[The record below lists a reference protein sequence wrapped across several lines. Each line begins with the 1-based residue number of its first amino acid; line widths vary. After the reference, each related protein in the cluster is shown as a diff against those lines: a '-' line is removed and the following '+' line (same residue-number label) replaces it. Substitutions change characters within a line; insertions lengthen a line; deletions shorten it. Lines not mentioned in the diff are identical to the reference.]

1 MQVVQMAHHIPG
13 IPIMVPGSSTATGHA
28 QSGVV
33 WATGRAHTT
42 MEERQQDEDR
52 GSDLLTPPAAKKIA
66 LDMNSGGVVTLSNR
80 LPHGMG
86 NFIVTP
92 GGSIVQ
98 HPSSPQLIQ
107 MAGHHHIPIVIPSPV
122 SARTNGK
129 DAFSHKQRSPLNI
142 ETHSELLT
150 PPHHTNYQ
158 QPSIVRVTQSQSVYP
173 PHMIAPHKVRSP
185 SESEIRGQRSSETSE
200 EKSPSRT
207 TTNMPFANISI
218 QSGTS

>member
-1 MQVVQMAHHIPG
+1 MAHHIPG
-13 IPIMVPGSSTATGHA
+13 IPIMVPGTSTATGHA

-33 WATGRAHTT
+33 WAAGRAPT

-52 GSDLLTPPAAKKIA
+52 ELSTPPAAKKIA

-129 DAFSHKQRSPLNI
+129 DVFSQKQRSPLNI
-142 ETHSELLT
+142 ESHSELLT
-150 PPHHTNYQ
+150 SSHMNFQ
-158 QPSIVRVTQSQSVYP
+158 QPSIVRVTQSQAVYP
-173 PHMIAPHKVRSP
+173 PHVVAPHIARPP
-185 SESEIRGQRSSETSE
+185 SESGIGQRSMETGE

-218 QSGTS
+218 QSGTLCS